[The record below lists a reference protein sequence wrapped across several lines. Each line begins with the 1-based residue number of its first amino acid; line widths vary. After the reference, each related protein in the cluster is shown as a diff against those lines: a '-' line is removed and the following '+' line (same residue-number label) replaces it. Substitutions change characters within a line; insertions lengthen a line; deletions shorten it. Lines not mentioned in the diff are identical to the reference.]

1 MGAALGGL
9 AGFAAPFLDY
19 QICVLVGMGALVA
32 SVIGAPIATIL
43 IVFELTEN
51 YQAATAVMLG
61 VVAANALVT
70 RYYARSIFHRQ
81 ILRRG
86 IDMNRPREQR
96 LMAARQI
103 AEVMSPQFLGVAP
116 ECTVAELRHL
126 VHDHQDEVYVV
137 AGEEQ
142 RLLGI
147 IPMSKLVSAEDSQTA
162 VELCNAPAVV
172 LLTTDNLWKGFLAIE
187 EFIGYSMPVVH
198 DRESMRM
205 AGAVTEGDLVAAYRA
220 AVTEV
225 RQD

>member
-1 MGAALGGL
+1 MSTEFLE
-9 AGFAAPFLDY
+9 APFEDLARLTD
-19 QICVLVGMGALVA
+19 QA
-32 SVIGAPIATIL
+32 SLGL
-43 IVFELTEN
+43 IRFDERLR
-51 YQAATAVMLG
+51 
-61 VVAANALVT
+61 VVAANAVVT

-96 LMAARQI
+96 IMAARPVS
-103 AEVMSPQFLGVAP
+103 EVMSVQYLGVAP
-116 ECTVAELRHL
+116 QCSVAELRQL
-126 VHDHQDEVYVV
+126 VHGHQDEVYVV
-137 AGEEQ
+137 TGEEQ

-147 IPMSKLVSAEDSQTA
+147 LPMSKLVSADDSQTA
-162 VELCNAPAVV
+162 AELCDRPALV
-172 LLTTDNLWKGFLAIE
+172 LETSDDLWKGFLAIE

-225 RQD
+225 RED